1 MSYHDNGFCC
11 LKVETGA
18 LIFSI
23 CNTIFT
29 SLWCLLSFIALYFSL
44 IEVSNNLEDERSERI
59 FFAILVSGVL
69 IMSVAFSIL
78 AIVFSIILAKGILK
92 RKAGYVKAYFLYG
105 VVVAA
110 LSLSAALAA
119 SFLSLH
125 PTPVFYQEFPH
136 VPIILAVIGV
146 TLLYG
151 LVLIM
156 IRFTYKK
163 FEREPKLDCSYVQKL
178 LEEKY

>member
-23 CNTIFT
+23 CNTLYCLHIT
-29 SLWCLLSFIALYFSL
+29 SCPLPWRPLVAGGRTPKSL
-44 IEVSNNLEDERSERI
+44 CQNW
-59 FFAILVSGVL
+59 VSG
-69 IMSVAFSIL
+69 SGR
-78 AIVFSIILAKGILK
+78 KQ

>member
-23 CNTIFT
+23 CNT
-29 SLWCLLSFIALYFSL
+29 
-44 IEVSNNLEDERSERI
+44 
-59 FFAILVSGVL
+59 
-69 IMSVAFSIL
+69 
-78 AIVFSIILAKGILK
+78 